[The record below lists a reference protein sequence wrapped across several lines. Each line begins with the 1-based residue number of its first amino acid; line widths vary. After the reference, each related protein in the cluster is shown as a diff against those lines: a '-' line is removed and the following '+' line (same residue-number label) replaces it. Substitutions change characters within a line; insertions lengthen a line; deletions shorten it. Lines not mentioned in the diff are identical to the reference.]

1 MSKLEADSRIS
12 FPRPLVFSTYR
23 DRLPQLVPHLP
34 DIKEIV
40 VQSRSDDA
48 GVTKLLNLWV
58 SSAKI
63 PLLARAV
70 IKPEML
76 RWDDHATWN
85 ENEWTVDWTVKTK
98 VFTDNIKC
106 SGKNKFVE
114 EGSST
119 ILQIRGDLT
128 ISGLSVAGEMVEKF
142 VVPLLKQNVLAVA
155 GGVQKF
161 LEAETRKNQ
170 GR

>member
-1 MSKLEADSRIS
+1 MKLEADSRIS

-40 VQSRSDDA
+40 VKSRSDDQ
-48 GVTKLLNLWV
+48 GVTKLLNEWV
-58 SSAKI
+58 SGAKI

-85 ENEWTVDWTVKTK
+85 ENDWTVEWQVKTK

-106 SGKNKFVE
+106 AGKNQFVE
-114 EGSST
+114 ENGQT
-119 ILQIRGDLT
+119 LLKIRGDLT
-128 ISGLSVAGEMVEKF
+128 ISGLSAAGELVEKF
-142 VVPLLKQNVLAVA
+142 VVPLLTTNVLKVA
-155 GGVQKF
+155 EGVQKY
-161 LEAETRKNQ
+161 LQAQPRK
-170 GR
+170 